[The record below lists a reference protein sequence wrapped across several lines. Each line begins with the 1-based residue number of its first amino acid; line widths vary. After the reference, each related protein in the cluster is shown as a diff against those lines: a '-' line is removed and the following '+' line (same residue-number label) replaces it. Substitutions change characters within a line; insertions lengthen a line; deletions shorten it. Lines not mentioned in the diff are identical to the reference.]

1 MDVPYLIKKLWMNAS
16 DETTLK
22 KNLVEVNLPQ
32 SWPWKQNG
40 ANVVAAVIILKV
52 VNNWRIVLKI
62 NILKRK
68 LCLEFYLPSVKGNV
82 CYHYNTWVTGIYV
95 VYMFDKKTEEKTSQS
110 EWFSLSALQRL
121 ASSEPQLQRE
131 LACKIGH
138 CYTFDSHTT
147 LFLIFQGNNS
157 GKIYPEPKFFVIL
170 WILRTSKD
178 PCKVKTINSKI

>member
-1 MDVPYLIKKLWMNAS
+1 M
-16 DETTLK
+16 
-22 KNLVEVNLPQ
+22 
-32 SWPWKQNG
+32 
-40 ANVVAAVIILKV
+40 ILKV

-68 LCLEFYLPSVKGNV
+68 LCLEFYLPSVKENV

-121 ASSEPQLQRE
+121 ASSGPQLQRE
-131 LACKIGH
+131 LACKSWVGASGSDCRRTPKIGH
-138 CYTFDSHTT
+138 CYAFDSHTP

-178 PCKVKTINSKI
+178 PCKVKTINGKI